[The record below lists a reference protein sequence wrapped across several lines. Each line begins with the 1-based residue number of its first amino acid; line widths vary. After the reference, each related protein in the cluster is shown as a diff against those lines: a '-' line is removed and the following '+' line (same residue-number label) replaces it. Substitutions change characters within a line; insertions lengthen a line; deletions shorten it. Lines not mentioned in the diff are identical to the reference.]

1 MNTNRIACTLAVA
14 ALAATCAAAAPAS
27 QTKPDGKPNLVF
39 GAIISLDR
47 LPAGAT
53 TAQVTPL
60 DSFGNRGRP
69 LSAAIPGEG
78 KE

>member
-1 MNTNRIACTLAVA
+1 MHEERIRAVGGLSPPGHPNS
-14 ALAATCAAAAPAS
+14 ALPER
-27 QTKPDGKPNLVF
+27 
-39 GAIISLDR
+39 AIISLDR